1 MAEWIGIGRRARR
14 CYGFDEIA
22 LVPGAQTVNPNEVD
36 PSFEIAGKKFKIPI
50 LAAAMDGVVDVDFAV
65 EMSKLGGI
73 AVLNLDGV
81 QTRYEHPDSVL
92 EDISKATPQQAT
104 GLIQSIYT
112 RPIKEKLVSKRVAE
126 IKKKKGTA
134 VVSCIPAHAEEFSKL
149 AVSSGAD
156 IFIVQSTVTTTR
168 HLTKEYKSL
177 DLFKFCKST
186 KIPVVLG
193 NCVTYETTLELMETG
208 TSGLLIGIGPGAACT
223 TRGVLGIG
231 VPQVTSTVD
240 AAAARNFYFKR
251 TGKYIP
257 IITDGGMNRGGD
269 ICKAFASGA
278 DAVMIGSSF
287 ARAKEAPGRGYHWG
301 MATSHVNLPRGTRIY
316 VGTTGSLKEILFGP
330 ARVDDGSQN
339 LMGALKT
346 SMGSLGALT
355 LKEMQDVEMI
365 IAPSIQTEGKI
376 FQVDK
381 REGMGNLNG
390 RIKLRRYIISIL
402 DLGCSY

>member
-1 MAEWIGIGRRARR
+1 MAEWIGINRRARR

-22 LVPGAQTVNPNEVD
+22 LVPGDKTINPLEVD
-36 PSFEIAGKKFKIPI
+36 TSFKIAGKKFGIPI
-50 LAAAMDGVVDVDFAV
+50 MAAAMDGVVDVKFAV
-65 EMSKLGGI
+65 EMSKIGGI

-81 QTRYEHPDSVL
+81 QTRYENPEDVL
-92 EDISKATPQQAT
+92 ERIAKASPQEAT

-112 RPIKEKLVSKRVAE
+112 TPIKEKLVAKRVSE
-126 IKKKKGTA
+126 IKRKGGTA
-134 VVSCIPAHAEEFSKL
+134 VVSCIPANAEKFAKK
-149 AVSSGAD
+149 AVASGAD
-156 IFIVQSTVTTTR
+156 IFVIQSTVTTTK
-168 HLTKEYKSL
+168 HIAKQYKVL
-177 DLFKFCKST
+177 DLEKFCKSV
-186 KIPVVLG
+186 KIPVIIG
-193 NCVTYETTLELMETG
+193 NCVTYGTTLELMATG
-208 TSGLLIGIGPGAACT
+208 AAGLLIGVGPGAACT

-231 VPQVTSTVD
+231 VPQVTATVD
-240 AAAARNFYFKR
+240 AAAARDHFFKR
-251 TGKYIP
+251 TGKYVS

-316 VGTTGSLKEILFGP
+316 VGTTGTVKEILFGP

-346 SMGSLGALT
+346 SMGSLGAANI
-355 LKEMQDVEMI
+355 KEMHDVEII

-376 FQVDK
+376 FQVGQ
-381 REGMGNLNG
+381 RVGMG
-390 RIKLRRYIISIL
+390 K
-402 DLGCSY
+402 